1 MPGEADMIPAARIS
15 RLKGGKIYATHVLMR
30 YGEPVDQAT
39 AIEKA
44 RAGKTVF
51 VSRSDVHQVLDAL
64 GVNDADTR
72 R

>member
-1 MPGEADMIPAARIS
+1 
-15 RLKGGKIYATHVLMR
+15 MR

-39 AIEKA
+39 ALERA

-51 VSRSDVHQVLDAL
+51 VLRSDVHQVLDAL